1 MKTPLDEWGYM
12 KKSTVK
18 QVPMIAD
25 RIKEPS
31 DQSCIDMLEVLPE
44 EDAIY
49 YSEEMNVIDKNG
61 KSEQL
66 FKEIE
71 EQYGFIGGTKEEYL
85 KYLHRPD
92 VQYLW
97 KWDTMDNIKAVAG
110 VSTVLKKNQHDQR
123 KLIMQCAANYAFQ
136 DPRDR
141 ADLGMGG
148 GSALCR
154 LRVDSDHIATSA
166 CDEDTAFTYMSRC
179 LSGCRHGKLDRRC
192 RLRRW

>member
-85 KYLHRPD
+85 KYLHRPED

-123 KLIMQCAANYAFQ
+123 KLIMQCAANYAF
-136 DPRDR
+136 
-141 ADLGMGG
+141 
-148 GSALCR
+148 
-154 LRVDSDHIATSA
+154 
-166 CDEDTAFTYMSRC
+166 
-179 LSGCRHGKLDRRC
+179 
-192 RLRRW
+192 